1 MAKTLL
7 LYTMAAFYFVAG
19 VNHFVNP
26 QSYIGLFPPYFKP
39 YAVELNAAA
48 GIAEVVLALLLVF
61 PATRWLAGYGIIAML
76 VAFTPSHIY
85 MIQKGNFPM
94 FGFTVT
100 PTISVVRLVIFHPLL
115 MYWAYHTAIKP

>member
-1 MAKTLL
+1 VAKTLL

-48 GIAEVVLALLLVF
+48 GIAEVVLA
-61 PATRWLAGYGIIAML
+61 
-76 VAFTPSHIY
+76 FTPSHIY